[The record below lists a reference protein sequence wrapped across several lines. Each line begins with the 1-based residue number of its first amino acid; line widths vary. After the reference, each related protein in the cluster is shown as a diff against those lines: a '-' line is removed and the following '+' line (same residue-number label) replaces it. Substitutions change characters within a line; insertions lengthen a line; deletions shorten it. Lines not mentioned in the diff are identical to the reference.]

1 MIGIRHNN
9 GLSRNRNSSLIKI
22 NLETDQAIINL
33 EMKKKEKE
41 KKLETIDHTQTTDI
55 KEVKTGYLE
64 VMTTIDTL
72 ETVIAVKTLLEI

>member
-9 GLSRNRNSSLIKI
+9 GLSRNRNSSLIEI

-33 EMKKKEKE
+33 GMKKRKRKE
-41 KKLETIDHTQTTDI
+41 IGDHRSYA
-55 KEVKTGYLE
+55 EVKTGCLE

>member
-9 GLSRNRNSSLIKI
+9 GLSRNRNSSLIEI

-33 EMKKKEKE
+33 GMKKRKRKE
-41 KKLETIDHTQTTDI
+41 IGDHRSYA
-55 KEVKTGYLE
+55 EVKTGCLK

>member
-9 GLSRNRNSSLIKI
+9 GLSRNRNSSLIEI

-33 EMKKKEKE
+33 GMKKRKRE
-41 KKLETIDHTQTTDI
+41 IGDHRSYA
-55 KEVKTGYLE
+55 EVKTGYLE

>member
-9 GLSRNRNSSLIKI
+9 GLSRNRNSSLIEI

-33 EMKKKEKE
+33 GMKKRKRKE
-41 KKLETIDHTQTTDI
+41 IGDHRSYA
-55 KEVKTGYLE
+55 EVKTGYLE

-72 ETVIAVKTLLEI
+72 ETEIAVKKLLEI